1 MKIGASMTRILNDFV
16 SSETHDAEPPGILV
30 VDDEESVRHFI
41 ARVLTNA
48 GYRVETMASAAEALE
63 AVDRGGKY
71 DLIVSDVRM
80 PNLSGPHFIEQLR
93 RKETDMKVLYVTGYS
108 DQLFEERE
116 TLWVDEAFLEK
127 PFTPRAILES
137 VALLLYGH
145 IAPPEPGGEFG
156 APRH

>member
-1 MKIGASMTRILNDFV
+1 MKLSASMTRILNDFV
-16 SSETHDAEPPGILV
+16 SIEIHDAERPRILV
-30 VDDEESVRHFI
+30 VDDDEGVRHFI
-41 ARVLTNA
+41 SRVLCNA
-48 GYRVETMASAAEALE
+48 GYRVETVASGTEALD
-63 AVDRGGKY
+63 AVDRGEKF

-80 PNLSGPHFIEQLR
+80 PNLSGPQFVEQLR
-93 RKETDMKVLYVTGYS
+93 RRDSDMKVLYVTGYS

-116 TLWVDEAFLEK
+116 TLWIDEAFLEK

-145 IAPPEPGGEFG
+145 LAPPESSGEFG

>member
-1 MKIGASMTRILNDFV
+1 MGASMTRILNDFV
-16 SSETHDAEPPGILV
+16 SAETHDAEQPHILV
-30 VDDEESVRHFI
+30 VDDEEGVRHFI
-41 ARVLTNA
+41 ARVLCNA
-48 GYRVETMASAAEALE
+48 GYRVETVASGADALE
-63 AVDRGGKY
+63 AVDRGEKF

-93 RKETDMKVLYVTGYS
+93 RSEADMKVLYVTGYS

-145 IAPPEPGGEFG
+145 LAPPESGGEFG
-156 APRH
+156 ASRH